1 MRTKPLPETFAY
13 GIDIGKKVFHV
24 VAVNREG
31 AVIQRAKFARETLQS
46 FFDLAPKTLIGMEA
60 CPGSQWLARRL
71 IEMGHDA
78 RIIPA
83 RFVKPY
89 VKSNKSDTVDAAA
102 IAEAVT
108 RPTMRFVA
116 VRTPEQVDLQAL
128 HRIRDRLVGQRTG
141 LMNQARAF
149 CIEYG
154 LAMRVGAGG
163 FHADIR
169 QHLGNQDNDLTQNMR
184 GPLNDRSDD
193 LAYIE
198 NRVKALSAKI
208 EAIAKEDETICR
220 LLTIPGIGPL
230 GATALVAA
238 AGDGKQFRK
247 ARDMAAWLGL
257 VPAEYSTGGKQ
268 TLLGIVAR
276 GNGYV
281 RRLIIPRLAICGA
294 RSCFLHLNRE
304 SHALGRW
311 LNALEARTHRN
322 KAVVALANKLTRI
335 VWAIL
340 TQPGTVYLRSKGAA
354 A

>member
-1 MRTKPLPETFAY
+1 M
-13 GIDIGKKVFHV
+13 
-24 VAVNREG
+24 
-31 AVIQRAKFARETLQS
+31 IQRARFARETLHS
-46 FFDLAPKTLIGMEA
+46 FFDVAPKALIGMEA

-71 IEMGHDA
+71 IIMGHDA

-89 VKSNKSDTVDAAA
+89 VKSNKTDTVDAAA

-108 RPTMRFVA
+108 RPTMRFVE
-116 VRTPEQVDLQAL
+116 VRTPAQVDLQAL

-149 CIEYG
+149 CIEHG

-169 QHLGNQDNDLTQNMR
+169 RHLGNLGNDLTQTMR
-184 GPLNDRSDD
+184 NLLNDLLDD
-193 LAYIE
+193 LAHIE
-198 NRVKALSAKI
+198 NRVKALTARI
-208 EAIAKEDETICR
+208 EAIANEDETIRR
-220 LLTIPGIGPL
+220 LLTIPGIGAL
-230 GATALVAA
+230 GATTLVAA
-238 AGDGKQFRK
+238 AAGNGHQFRK

-257 VPAEYSTGGKQ
+257 VPAEHSTAGKQ
-268 TLLGIVAR
+268 TLLGISKR
-276 GNGYV
+276 GYAYV
-281 RRLIIPRLAICGA
+281 RRLIIHGA

-311 LNALEARTHRN
+311 LNALETRTHRN

-340 TQPGTVYLRSKGAA
+340 TQPDTVYLRSKGAA

>member
-1 MRTKPLPETFAY
+1 MRIKPLAEAFAY

-31 AVIQRAKFARETLQS
+31 AVIQRARFSRETLQS
-46 FFDLAPKTLIGMEA
+46 FFDLAPQARVGMEA

-71 IEMGHDA
+71 IVMGHDA

-89 VKSNKSDTVDAAA
+89 VKSNKTDTVDAAA

-108 RPTMRFVA
+108 RPTMRFVE
-116 VRTPEQVDLQAL
+116 VRTPEQVDLQTL

-149 CIEYG
+149 CLEYG
-154 LAMRVGAGG
+154 LAMRIGAGG

-169 QHLGNQDNDLTQNMR
+169 RHLASPENDLTPTMR
-184 GPLNDRSDD
+184 ALLGELLDD

-198 NRVKALSAKI
+198 NRVETLSVRI
-208 EAIAKEDETICR
+208 EAIAKEDETISR
-220 LLTIPGIGPL
+220 LLTIPGIGAL

-238 AGDGKQFRK
+238 AGDGRQFRNG
-247 ARDMAAWLGL
+247 RDMAAWLGL

-268 TLLGIVAR
+268 TLRGISKR
-276 GNGYV
+276 GNRYV
-281 RRLIIPRLAICGA
+281 RRLIIHGA

-311 LNALEARTHRN
+311 LSALEARTHRN

-340 TQPGTVYLRSKGAA
+340 TKPGTVYLRSKGAA

>member
-71 IEMGHDA
+71 NEMGHDA

-89 VKSNKSDTVDAAA
+89 VKSNKSDAVDAAA

-108 RPTMRFVA
+108 RPTMHYPAAVCAQTARGRFVA

-184 GPLNDRSDD
+184 GLLNDRSDD

-208 EAIAKEDETICR
+208 EAIAKEDEMICR
-220 LLTIPGIGPL
+220 LLSVPGIGPL

-247 ARDMAAWLGL
+247 ARDMAAWPRL

-281 RRLIIPRLAICGA
+281 RRLITPRLAICGA
-294 RSCFLHLNRE
+294 RSCFLHLNRG

-311 LNALEARTHRN
+311 PNALKHRAFN
-322 KAVVALANKLTRI
+322 LSHIVLRRSNSSIPAV
-335 VWAIL
+335 
-340 TQPGTVYLRSKGAA
+340 
-354 A
+354 

>member
-1 MRTKPLPETFAY
+1 MRTKPLPDPFAY
-13 GIDIGKKVFHV
+13 GIDIGKKAFHV
-24 VAVNREG
+24 VAVNHNG

-46 FFDLAPKTLIGMEA
+46 FFDLAPKALIGVEA
-60 CPGSQWLARRL
+60 CPGSQWLARKL
-71 IEMGHDA
+71 IGMGYDA

-83 RFVKPY
+83 RFVQPY
-89 VKSNKSDTVDAAA
+89 VKSNKTDTVDAAA

-108 RPTMRFVA
+108 RPTMRFVEM
-116 VRTPEQVDLQAL
+116 RTPDQVDLQAL
-128 HRIRDRLVGQRTG
+128 HRIRGRLVGQRTG

-154 LAMRVGAGG
+154 LAMRIGAGG

-169 QHLGNQDNDLTQNMR
+169 RHIANSDNDLTQNMR
-184 GPLNDRSDD
+184 ALLNDLLDD

-198 NRVKALSAKI
+198 NRVKALSANI
-208 EAIAKEDETICR
+208 EAIAKEDETIRR
-220 LLTIPGIGPL
+220 LLTIPGIGAL

-238 AGDGKQFRK
+238 AGDGRQFGK

-257 VPAEYSTGGKQ
+257 VPAEHSTGGKQ
-268 TLLGIVAR
+268 TLLGISKR

-281 RRLIIPRLAICGA
+281 RRLIIHGA
-294 RSCFLHLNRE
+294 RSCFPHLNRE

-311 LNALEARTHRN
+311 LTGLEARTHRN
-322 KAVVALANKLTRI
+322 KAVVALAKKLTRI

-340 TQPGTVYLRSKGAA
+340 TKPGTVYLRSKGAA